1 MISTTLGE
9 AKSRLPCCCGWLS
22 PVVVVGGGY
31 HARMSD
37 SQTKDVG
44 ALIGEQPSA
53 RPLPAEETTLE
64 AILNRA
70 GGKRM
75 SPEEFDR
82 HFGDLPTD
90 GEG

>member
-1 MISTTLGE
+1 M
-9 AKSRLPCCCGWLS
+9 AKLPLFAVDYRPAGHWCPGF
-22 PVVVVGGGY
+22 PVVVGGGY
-31 HARMSD
+31 HACMSD
-37 SQTKDVG
+37 PQTKDVA
-44 ALIGEQPSA
+44 ALTGEQPSA
-53 RPLPAEETTLE
+53 RPQPAEEITLD
-64 AILNRA
+64 AILKRA

>member
-1 MISTTLGE
+1 LRSIIGLLGTG
-9 AKSRLPCCCGWLS
+9 AQAFP
-22 PVVVVGGGY
+22 VVVGGGY

-37 SQTKDVG
+37 PQTKDVA
-44 ALIGEQPSA
+44 ALTGEQRSS
-53 RPLPAEETTLE
+53 RPQPAEEITLD
-64 AILNRA
+64 AILKRA

>member
-1 MISTTLGE
+1 
-9 AKSRLPCCCGWLS
+9 
-22 PVVVVGGGY
+22 
-31 HARMSD
+31 MSD
-37 SQTKDVG
+37 SQTKDV
-44 ALIGEQPSA
+44 APIDEQRSA
-53 RPLPAEETTLE
+53 RPPPAGEITLD
-64 AILNRA
+64 AILKRA